1 MPVTINDVA
10 KEAGVSTSTV
20 SKVLNH
26 WTTISPETT
35 ARVNAAIVKL
45 NYTPNARAVSFARK
59 STKNIVYLTSLGKD
73 EAYRNPHMFDIMCG
87 VHKELTRH
95 NYALTLVDTS
105 DEAFPGESVHNV
117 IAGKYADALIIHGS
131 AVTKELS
138 KLITEQNYPH
148 IIIGHPGFESS
159 LCWIDT
165 NHGLA
170 GQFAAK
176 HMISCGYS
184 DVAFIGG
191 KKTDYISMQ
200 RQKGFIGGMYDYG
213 YHIPDSHIGYTDSS
227 IAESYEA
234 AYSMLVSSRP
244 PRAIVCEN
252 NTIALGVIKAIE
264 KLSIKIPD
272 EIALLLFDT
281 YPYSNIIFPKP
292 TVIDINVY
300 DMGIQAGAIILR
312 KLKNPSLL
320 VQSYTTLTIIIQ
332 GQSTQSVHKKG

>member
-35 ARVNAAIVKL
+35 ARVNAAIAKL
-45 NYTPNARAVSFARK
+45 NYTPNARAVSFARR
-59 STKNIVYLTSLGKD
+59 STRNIVYLTSLGKD

-87 VHKELTRH
+87 VHKELTKH
-95 NYALTLVDTS
+95 NYTLALVDIS
-105 DEAFPGESVHNV
+105 DESYPGESVHNV
-117 IAGKYADALIIHGS
+117 IEGKCADGLIIHGS

-138 KLITEQNYPH
+138 KSITQQNYPH

-176 HMISCGYS
+176 HMISCGYK

-191 KKTDYISMQ
+191 RKTDYISMQ
-200 RQKGFIGGMYDYG
+200 RQKGFIGGMYEYG
-213 YHIPDSHIGYTDSS
+213 YHIPDAHIGYTDSS
-227 IAESYEA
+227 ISESCETA
-234 AYSMLVSSRP
+234 HCMLISHRP
-244 PRAIVCEN
+244 PQAIVCEN
-252 NTIALGVIKAIE
+252 NTIALGVIKAVE
-264 KLSIKIPD
+264 MLKLKVP
-272 EIALLLFDT
+272 EEVALLVFDT
-281 YPYSNIIFPKP
+281 YPYSGILSPKP

-300 DMGIQAGAIILR
+300 DMGVQAGTTILR

-320 VQSYTTLTIIIQ
+320 VQSYTTLPIVIQ
-332 GQSTQSVHKKG
+332 GQSTQPLQKQ

>member
-35 ARVNAAIVKL
+35 ARVNAAIAEL

-59 STKNIVYLTSLGKD
+59 STRNIVYLTSLGKD

-95 NYALTLVDTS
+95 NYTLTLVDIS

-117 IAGKYADALIIHGS
+117 IAGKCADGLIIHGS

-138 KLITEQNYPH
+138 KSITQQNYPH

-176 HMISCGYS
+176 HMISCGYK

-191 KKTDYISMQ
+191 RKTDYISMQ
-200 RQKGFIGGMYDYG
+200 RQKGFIGGMYEYG
-213 YHIPDSHIGYTDSS
+213 YHIPDGHIGYTDSS
-227 IAESYEA
+227 VSESCDA
-234 AYSMLVSSRP
+234 AYSMLISH
-244 PRAIVCEN
+244 RAPQAVVCEN
-252 NTIALGVIKAIE
+252 NTIALGVIKAVE
-264 KLSIKIPD
+264 KLKLKVP
-272 EIALLLFDT
+272 EEVALLVFDT
-281 YPYSNIIFPKP
+281 YPYSGIISPKP

-300 DMGIQAGAIILR
+300 DMGMQAGATILR

-320 VQSYTTLTIIIQ
+320 VQSYTTLPIVIQ
-332 GQSTQSVHKKG
+332 GLSTQPLQKR

>member
-10 KEAGVSTSTV
+10 KEAGISTSTV

-35 ARVNAAIVKL
+35 ARVNAAIAKL

-59 STKNIVYLTSLGKD
+59 STRNIVYLTSLGKD

-87 VHKELTRH
+87 VHKELTKH
-95 NYALTLVDTS
+95 NYTLALVDIS
-105 DEAFPGESVHNV
+105 DEAYPGESVHNV
-117 IAGKYADALIIHGS
+117 IEGKCADGLIIHGS

-138 KLITEQNYPH
+138 KSITQQNYPH

-176 HMISCGYS
+176 HMISCGYK

-191 KKTDYISMQ
+191 RKTDYISMQ
-200 RQKGFIGGMYDYG
+200 RQKGFIGGMYEYG
-213 YHIPDSHIGYTDSS
+213 YHIPDIHIGYTDSS
-227 IAESYEA
+227 IPESCEA
-234 AYSMLVSSRP
+234 ACSMLISHRP
-244 PRAIVCEN
+244 PQAIVCEN
-252 NTIALGVIKAIE
+252 NTIALGVIKAVE
-264 KLSIKIPD
+264 KLKLKVP
-272 EIALLLFDT
+272 EEVALLVFDT
-281 YPYSNIIFPKP
+281 YPYSGILSPKP

-300 DMGIQAGAIILR
+300 DMGVQAGATILR

-320 VQSYTTLTIIIQ
+320 VQSYTTLPIVIQ
-332 GQSTQSVHKKG
+332 GQSTQPLRKQ